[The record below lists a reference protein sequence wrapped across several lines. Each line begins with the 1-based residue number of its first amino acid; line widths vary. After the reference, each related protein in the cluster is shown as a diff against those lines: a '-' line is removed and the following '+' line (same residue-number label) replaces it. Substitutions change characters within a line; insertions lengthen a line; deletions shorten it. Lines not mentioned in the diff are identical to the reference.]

1 MSLNYKSMQCGP
13 LTTGYKHFAP
23 LLLEILSNLTE
34 NSNFSLKFFLIFSL
48 KLTESLSTEIF
59 ACYQ

>member
-23 LLLEILSNLTE
+23 LLLEILSNLME
-34 NSNFSLKFFLIFSL
+34 NSDFYLNFF
-48 KLTESLSTEIF
+48 
-59 ACYQ
+59 